1 MIKFVIF
8 VYFFPNFVKLDAFE
22 SRMKL
27 IVPLLFQ
34 PSHSDSRWQ
43 AVANASSQIN
53 VISIIKPKNL
63 HQQSLPDTNY
73 QSSLTNLKQTNLQ
86 NAGSYILAYISAG
99 FGTRNLTDIKSD
111 ILKYSSWPE
120 NYRVDGIYLDE
131 IYLDF
136 NTWKNKKR
144 ALKYREI
151 YRYIKEIFG
160 NQSLVISNLAEM
172 DRNIRREYVCE
183 NENFLGVC
191 FTDIAVTFLDIYK
204 NWMNYEVTS
213 DSIARN
219 HRQAVIIH
227 GCLNYKEMKKAI
239 KKADESNIG
248 YVFATG
254 NFQWD
259 TLPSY
264 FLGQVE
270 YTASLNSSNKLFPT
284 SFFESVVYLCIILLV
299 VAVFLTFIIG
309 ILLVRRFRIV
319 KYDSIPEDT
328 DTSKKKKHD
337 EFKKVLDELATT
349 FSNKKNEKEMSA
361 IKEILIKND
370 SNMSISSF

>member
-1 MIKFVIF
+1 MIKLLIF
-8 VYFFPNFVKLDAFE
+8 VYFIHHFGKLGGAIE
-22 SRMKL
+22 SRIKL

-43 AVANASSQIN
+43 AVANVSSQIN
-53 VISIIKPKNL
+53 VISIIKPNNL
-63 HQQSLPDTNY
+63 DEQSLPDTNY
-73 QSSLTNLKQTNLQ
+73 QFALTNLKKTNLK
-86 NAGSYILAYISAG
+86 NTGSYILGYISAR
-99 FGTRNLTDIKSD
+99 FGTRNLTDLKSD
-111 ILKYSSWPE
+111 IQKYSSWHE
-120 NYRVDGIYLDE
+120 NYRIDGIYLDE
-131 IYLDF
+131 IFLDYK
-136 NTWKNKKR
+136 TWKNKKL

-172 DRNIRREYVCE
+172 DRNLRREYVCE
-183 NENFLGVC
+183 NENCLGVS

-204 NWMNYEVTS
+204 KWTNYEVTS

-219 HRQAVIIH
+219 RQAVIIH

-270 YTASLNSSNKLFPT
+270 YAASLNSTKLFPT
-284 SFFESVVYLCIILLV
+284 SFEPLVYLCILLAV
-299 VAVFLTFIIG
+299 VVFLVF
-309 ILLVRRFRIV
+309 
-319 KYDSIPEDT
+319 
-328 DTSKKKKHD
+328 
-337 EFKKVLDELATT
+337 LA
-349 FSNKKNEKEMSA
+349 
-361 IKEILIKND
+361 
-370 SNMSISSF
+370 